1 MVTARRIAVL
11 IIVLLALYA
20 SSLYSYLLFHS
31 LAEMFSIGVAFGI
44 FMLAWNSRRFMDS
57 GFLLFLG
64 IAYLFIGSMD
74 LLHTLAYKG
83 MGVFPGYGANL
94 ATQLWISARYLES
107 ASLLLAPLFLTRKLG
122 AMSALAAYGA
132 AFAAL
137 VFLIFAG
144 LFPACFVEGEGL
156 TAFKKNSEYA
166 ISLILAASIFVLYK
180 RRRELDRDIF
190 RLIVAS
196 VVLTIAAELSFTA
209 YASPFA
215 FSNLTGHYL
224 KIVSFYLIYR
234 AIIASGLVR
243 PYDLLFRNLKKSED
257 KYRALFEKMLEGLAY
272 CEIVLDEE
280 GRPVDYVFLEVNE
293 AFEKLTGL
301 RKQNVIG
308 RRVTEV
314 IPGIRESAFDW
325 IGAFGKVAQ
334 TGQEARFEQYAEPM
348 GRWYTVSAYSPK
360 KGYFVAVFEDIT
372 LRKRLEEEMTRY
384 RASLEHMVKERSEE
398 LVKTT
403 WRLEDEIEAHM
414 EALGQLAESEE
425 RYRKLMESANDAIL
439 VADAEAGRILDANR
453 KAGELLG
460 IPLTELIGMHQGELH
475 PPEERDASRI
485 GFQEAVRKGV
495 STSGEL
501 LIQRQDGSRVP
512 VEISTS
518 VIELLGR
525 KIILGI
531 FRDLTERKKLEEELL
546 TSRKIESLGIFAGG
560 LAHDFNNSLSAI
572 LNYIA
577 AARASLG
584 GREEK
589 ARNMLMSAENTSLMA
604 RRLTEEL
611 LSYSKGERP
620 LEKKT
625 ADMGQLVEKSARLA
639 LGGYDTSLELHIS
652 PGLWPVEA
660 DETQMHQVIGNLVI
674 NACQVMEGR
683 GTLRITAENIDLTGE
698 HALPLKDGRYV
709 IISFRD
715 RGRGIPDENLKKIF
729 DPFFT
734 TRRKG
739 TGLGLASAFQIIKRH
754 GGHIAVE
761 NNPEGGAVFSVYLPA
776 SGKTTPGAV
785 HEAEEMPAM
794 EDKRDSG

>member
-1 MVTARRIAVL
+1 MAVL
-11 IIVLLALYA
+11 ILVLLILYA

-44 FMLAWNSRRFMDS
+44 YMLAWNSRRFTDS
-57 GFLLFLG
+57 GYLLFLG

-74 LLHTLAYKG
+74 LIHTLSYKG
-83 MGVFPGYGANL
+83 LDVFPGYGANL
-94 ATQLWISARYLES
+94 ATQLWISARYMES
-107 ASLLLAPLFLTRKLG
+107 VSLLLAPLFLRRRLRAEYT
-122 AMSALAAYGA
+122 LAAYGA

-144 LFPACFVEGEGL
+144 LFPVCYVEGTGL
-156 TAFKKNSEYA
+156 TAFKKDSEYA

-190 RLIVAS
+190 RLVVAS
-196 VVLTIAAELSFTA
+196 MALTIASEMAFAA

-215 FSNLTGHYL
+215 PSNFIGHYL

-243 PYDLLFRNLKKSED
+243 PYDLLFRNLKQSED
-257 KYRALFEKMLEGLAY
+257 KYRALFEKMLEGSAY
-272 CEIVLDEE
+272 HEIVLNEE
-280 GRPVDYVFLEVNE
+280 GRPVDYVYLEVNE

-301 RKQNVIG
+301 KRQAIVG

-314 IPGIRESAFDW
+314 LPGIRNSGFDW
-325 IGAFGKVAQ
+325 IGTFGNVAL
-334 TGQEARFEQYAEPM
+334 TGQETSFDQYAEPL
-348 GRWYTVSAYSPK
+348 GRWYAVSAYSPK
-360 KGYFVAVFEDIT
+360 KGYFVTVFEDIT
-372 LRKRLEEEMTRY
+372 LRKRLEEEMVGY
-384 RASLEHMVKERSEE
+384 RSRLEHLVQERSVE

-403 WRLEDEIEAHM
+403 WRLEDEMEAHID
-414 EALGQLAESEE
+414 ALGQLAESEE

-439 VADAEAGRILDANR
+439 VADAETGHILDANL
-453 KAGELLG
+453 KAEELTG
-460 IPLTELIGMHQGELH
+460 IPVKDLIGMHQSGLH
-475 PPEERDASRI
+475 PPEGRDNHVKA
-485 GFQEAVRKGV
+485 FQDTVRKGE

-501 LIQRQDGSRVP
+501 LIQRWDGSRVP
-512 VEISTS
+512 VEISAS
-518 VIELLGR
+518 VIEFPGR

-572 LNYIA
+572 LNYIS
-577 AARASLG
+577 AARASLDS
-584 GREEK
+584 REEK
-589 ARNMLMSAENTSLMA
+589 ARAMLVSAERASLMA

-611 LSYSKGERP
+611 LAYSRGERP

-625 ADMGQLVEKSARLA
+625 VDMGPLVEETARLA
-639 LGGYDTSLELHIS
+639 LGGYGTSVEFHIS
-652 PGLWPVEA
+652 PDLWPVEA
-660 DETQMHQVIGNLVI
+660 DETKIQQVIGNLVI

-683 GTLRITAENIDLTGE
+683 GTLSIAGENVKLARE

-709 IISFRD
+709 VVSFRD
-715 RGRGIPDENLKKIF
+715 WGPGIPEKNLKKIF

-754 GGHIAVE
+754 GGHITVE
-761 NNPEGGAVFSVYLPA
+761 NSPEGGAVFSVYLPV
-776 SGKTTPGAV
+776 SGKVSAGTIGGHGAV
-785 HEAEEMPAM
+785 SGEEQEPRHSRN
-794 EDKRDSG
+794 E